1 MRYGTVALACIT
13 MLCASVTLAEEAM
26 RRLGDL
32 RRSDY
37 VVTSLADVTNDVAE
51 LKASVGAVSNDVSDL
66 RALVSTLGGVTNDI
80 SALSGYSVLSN
91 DVASLK
97 DGYVGVTNDVAE
109 LKSDVGG
116 LETAVTAIDG
126 TLATATNAID
136 QIGQFAS
143 NSWNTTDAYLD
154 YLEDYATNNYMA
166 ARLANYRA
174 YRLELWRQN
183 DTNELAKIDGMRP
196 LSDNIAQASSF
207 GDWVISAPSNSVTGW
222 ALVFTPDSSNE
233 TVGTWSIL
241 SGDSLV
247 AMSGPS
253 MARDISELGTND
265 WFTSSVT
272 PAPTASRIV
281 KTTAGQPYVTYDII
295 GDLLRRADEST
306 NVTFKIDGDELVI
319 STNSVPVWRSGA
331 TAASVSLTQAVEVV
345 TNASASAVRAM
356 ASNVQTNEI
365 AGAMTLSVGDR
376 SVTFYD
382 NAKVDEKVEA
392 AGKVKSVNGKEGV
405 VALDADSVGAIPAEQ
420 EYRWEGTIADPV
432 LRTVYIR
439 SEVLDPSDRD
449 YGTTTNSWQ
458 HALYSG
464 LWKAARDGFELMD
477 ASGRRGRY
485 VHLSPYSMRMVG
497 GGVYTPIAQYIPY
510 TCSEAVCTRF
520 TGDSVCSNYVD
531 AVGKVVAHSLSFD
544 ASAEKYLFPTKALT
558 ADQEAK
564 GLSYTSYRDL
574 QQEDGAI
581 AIGRHAKAA
590 VDDTYLAKLSGSVT
604 PRSVSIAIGDY
615 ADASR
620 SGERTQALAIGWF
633 AQAKG
638 NNAIAIGMGG
648 QHTNE
653 TAMTGDAAYANQE
666 MAIAVGYSAKAT
678 GWASGALGGKA
689 RASGANSWQ
698 IGEGTVTAEKSL
710 KFRDTYI
717 VSNGVPCFAAANA
730 SIDEEAVNRL
740 AEAKLKE
747 LLAPVTITDAG
758 ECMITAKSHTITT
771 ISPTNGVVADFDIVA
786 GASRNYEIY
795 VPNTENTR
803 RGLPCVVKLQALDD
817 TTLVGV
823 GQWWDR
829 KITRLPALFKLRE
842 PVAGTVILDVE
853 TYDDGTDWTPQVTN
867 AVWSTTNGVMT
878 LEKVQGVNLHNA
890 MAVIVTY
897 TNATDAVASNST
909 TNFTPRYAELDMG
922 NAFDGAAF
930 MVSESDLMAGTTPEV
945 TVTTVE
951 GTNGYRTL
959 NSLLDEKNKG
969 WR

>member
-1 MRYGTVALACIT
+1 MRYGTVALACIA
-13 MLCASVTLAEEAM
+13 MLCASETLAEESM

-37 VVTSLADVTNDVAE
+37 VVTSLDGVTNDVAE
-51 LKASVGAVSNDVSDL
+51 LKASVGAVSSDVADL
-66 RALVSTLGGVTNDI
+66 RVLVSTLGGVTNDI
-80 SALSGYSVLSN
+80 SALTGYSALSN
-91 DVASLK
+91 DVATLK
-97 DGYVGVTNDVAE
+97 DGYPGVTNDVAE
-109 LKSDVGG
+109 LKSGIGG
-116 LETAVTAIDG
+116 LETAVTTIDG
-126 TLATATNAID
+126 TLSTATNAID

-196 LSDNIAQASSF
+196 LSDNIAQSPSF
-207 GDWVISAPSNSVTGW
+207 GDWIISAPSNSVTGW

-233 TVGTWSIL
+233 TVGTWSIM

-253 MARDISELGTND
+253 MARDTSEIGTND

-331 TAASVSLTQAVEVV
+331 TSASVSLAQAVEIV
-345 TNASASAVRAM
+345 TNASASSVRAM
-356 ASNVQTNEI
+356 TSNVQTNEI
-365 AGAMTLSVGDR
+365 AGAMTLSVGDK
-376 SVTFYD
+376 SVTFYS
-382 NAKVDEKVEA
+382 NATVDEKVEA

-405 VALDADSVGAIPAEQ
+405 VELDADSVGAIPAEQ
-420 EYRWEGTIADPV
+420 EYRWEGTIADPEH
-432 LRTVYIR
+432 LTVYIK
-439 SEVLDPSDRD
+439 SAVLDTSDKD
-449 YGTTTNSWQ
+449 YGLTTNSWQ
-458 HALYSG
+458 YALYSG
-464 LWKAARDGFELMD
+464 LWRNATDGDELFLP
-477 ASGRRGRY
+477 SGGTGRY
-485 VHLSPYSMRMVG
+485 IHLCRYNLHPVG
-497 GGVYTPIAQYIPY
+497 VVYHSTVQYRPY

-520 TGDSVCSNYVD
+520 TGASVCSNYVD
-531 AVGKVVAHSLSFD
+531 AVGEVVAHSRGFD
-544 ASAEKYLFPTKALT
+544 ASVEKYLFQTRALT

-564 GLSYTSYRDL
+564 GLSYTSYSDGQL
-574 QQEDGAI
+574 EDGAI

-620 SGERTQALAIGWF
+620 AGERTQALAIGWF
-633 AQAKG
+633 AQAKASQ
-638 NNAIAIGMGG
+638 AIAIGMGA

-653 TAMTGDAAYANQE
+653 TALTGDATYAAGNSSV
-666 MAIAVGYSAKAT
+666 AIGYDAKAL
-678 GWASGALGGKA
+678 ADNA
-689 RASGANSWQ
+689 WQ
-698 IGEGTVTAEKSL
+698 LGEGSNAVKKSL
-710 KFRDTYI
+710 KFYDTYL
-717 VSNGVPCFAAANA
+717 VSNGVPCFASA
-730 SIDEEAVNRL
+730 SAGIDEDAVNRL

-747 LLAPVTITDAG
+747 LLAPVTITDAN
-758 ECMITAKSHTITT
+758 EIMSVCKSHTITT
-771 ISPTNGVVADFDIVA
+771 ISPTNGVADVYDLVAS
-786 GASRNYEIY
+786 ASRNYEIY
-795 VPNTENTR
+795 VPNTANTR
-803 RGLPCVVKLQALDD
+803 QGLPCIVKFHPLDG
-817 TTLVGV
+817 TTSVEVGP
-823 GQWWDR
+823 WWGR

-842 PVAGTVILDVE
+842 PVANTVILDVE

-867 AVWSTTNGVMT
+867 AVWSTANGVMT
-878 LEKVQGVNLHNA
+878 LEKVQGINLHNVLD
-890 MAVIVTY
+890 VIVTY
-897 TNATDAVASNST
+897 TNASDAVASNST
-909 TNFTPRYAELDMG
+909 TNFTPRYAELDLG
-922 NAFDGAAF
+922 KAFDDTAF
-930 MVSESDLMAGTTPEV
+930 TVSESAIKDGAMPEV

>member
-13 MLCASVTLAEEAM
+13 MLCASGTLAEEAM

-37 VVTSLADVTNDVAE
+37 VVTSLAGVTNDVAE

-331 TAASVSLTQAVEVV
+331 TAAAVSLE
-345 TNASASAVRAM
+345 
-356 ASNVQTNEI
+356 E
-365 AGAMTLSVGDR
+365 
-376 SVTFYD
+376 
-382 NAKVDEKVEA
+382 
-392 AGKVKSVNGKEGV
+392 
-405 VALDADSVGAIPAEQ
+405 
-420 EYRWEGTIADPV
+420 
-432 LRTVYIR
+432 
-439 SEVLDPSDRD
+439 
-449 YGTTTNSWQ
+449 
-458 HALYSG
+458 
-464 LWKAARDGFELMD
+464 
-477 ASGRRGRY
+477 
-485 VHLSPYSMRMVG
+485 
-497 GGVYTPIAQYIPY
+497 
-510 TCSEAVCTRF
+510 
-520 TGDSVCSNYVD
+520 
-531 AVGKVVAHSLSFD
+531 
-544 ASAEKYLFPTKALT
+544 YLFPTKALT

-564 GLSYTSYRDL
+564 GLSYTSYKDGQR
-574 QQEDGAI
+574 EDGAI

-590 VDDTYLAKLSGSVT
+590 VDDTYLAKL
-604 PRSVSIAIGDY
+604 
-615 ADASR
+615 
-620 SGERTQALAIGWF
+620 
-633 AQAKG
+633 
-638 NNAIAIGMGG
+638 
-648 QHTNE
+648 
-653 TAMTGDAAYANQE
+653 
-666 MAIAVGYSAKAT
+666 
-678 GWASGALGGKA
+678 
-689 RASGANSWQ
+689 
-698 IGEGTVTAEKSL
+698 
-710 KFRDTYI
+710 
-717 VSNGVPCFAAANA
+717 
-730 SIDEEAVNRL
+730 
-740 AEAKLKE
+740 KE
-747 LLAPVTITDAG
+747 LLAPVTITDAD

-771 ISPTNGVVADFDIVA
+771 ISPTNGVVAAFDIVA

-878 LEKVQGVNLHNA
+878 LEKVQGINLHNVLG
-890 MAVIVTY
+890 VIVTY
-897 TNATDAVASNST
+897 TNATDAAASNST
-909 TNFTPRYAELDMG
+909 TNFTPRYAELDMSK
-922 NAFDGAAF
+922 AFDGAAF
-930 MVSESDLMAGTTPEV
+930 TVSESDLMAGTTPAV